1 MITNK
6 DIRVENGSLILNG
19 DPYPLDGQSPEA
31 IMQIVEDNSD
41 TTPTAD
47 STNPVTSGGV
57 FTALSDKVEASSS
70 DGACN
75 GSLVKVSDSRM
86 IIMIQ
91 NGGSSTG
98 DKNMRIDLQTDKLRW
113 QLYTGGAWTTIKEA
127 TWDA

>member
-31 IMQIVEDNSD
+31 IMAIVKDNSD
-41 TTPTAD
+41 TTPTEN
-47 STNPVTSGGV
+47 STKPVTSGGV
-57 FTALSDKVEASSS
+57 FTSLSDKVEASSN

-98 DKNMRIDLQTDKLRW
+98 DKNMRIDLQSDKLRW
-113 QLYTGGAWTTIKEA
+113 QLFTGGAWTTIKEA
-127 TWDA
+127 SWDA